1 MFCSLVDHVAVPL
14 ARSFVPQLLLVSA
27 GYDAHRED
35 PLAECEVTEDGFA
48 AMTRSLHAV
57 GEELEVPVGCVLEGG
72 YALGAL
78 ARSVAATLVALNEPV
93 AGRARRCGRRRAA
106 RRATR
111 SSGSRSGGRRWPESA
126 VGDRSLATRYSSRR
140 MDPRL

>member
-1 MFCSLVDHVAVPL
+1 MDHVAVPL
-14 ARSFVPQLLLVSA
+14 ARSFAPQLLLVSA

-35 PLAECEVTEDGFA
+35 PLGECRVTEEGYA

-78 ARSVAATLVALNEPV
+78 ARSVAATLAALNER
-93 AGRARRCGRRRAA
+93 AGAGA
-106 RRATR
+106 
-111 SSGSRSGGRRWPESA
+111 WH
-126 VGDRSLATRYSSRR
+126 
-140 MDPRL
+140 